1 MNSKEKWFVLQV
13 ISNRESKIADNIMK
27 LNLPYLKPFMPQKK
41 IKIKKQGVIKDI
53 NVPLYPG
60 YIFLKGN
67 WKQKDAKKILQI
79 QYTVKFIG
87 GVNNPGYLKREEI
100 DLINKIAKDGICNY
114 SQVVNEGNK
123 IKIISGP
130 LKELEGQILSVDR
143 RKQRATVFLPLLNSN
158 VKVTLGF
165 EFIEITN

>member
-13 ISNRESKIADNIMK
+13 ISNRENKIADNIFK
-27 LNLPYLKPFMPQKK
+27 LNLPHLKPFLPQKK
-41 IKIKKQGVIKDI
+41 IKIKKQGIVKDI
-53 NVPLYPG
+53 IVPLYPG
-60 YIFLKGN
+60 YIFIIGI
-67 WKQKDAKKILQI
+67 WKQEDAKKILQI

-87 GVNNPGYLKREEI
+87 GINSPGYLKRDEV

-130 LKELEGQILSVDR
+130 LKELEGQIISVDR
-143 RKQRATVFLPLLNSN
+143 RKQRAVVFLRLLNTN